1 MLPFEGLAC
10 ALPET
15 DAVVLACPLTE
26 QTQRLIGAAE
36 LEALPPHAVLV
47 NVARGEVVD
56 ERALIEALVSGRL
69 GGAALDVVEQ
79 EPLPAESPLWDM
91 PNVLISPHSASTVER
106 ENERIV
112 ELFVENLRRWLD
124 RRPLLNQFDRSR
136 GY

>member
-1 MLPFEGLAC
+1 
-10 ALPET
+10 
-15 DAVVLACPLTE
+15 
-26 QTQRLIGAAE
+26 
-36 LEALPPHAVLV
+36 
-47 NVARGEVVD
+47 VVD
-56 ERALIEALVSGRL
+56 EHALIEALASGRF

-79 EPLPAESPLWDM
+79 EPLPAESPLWDL